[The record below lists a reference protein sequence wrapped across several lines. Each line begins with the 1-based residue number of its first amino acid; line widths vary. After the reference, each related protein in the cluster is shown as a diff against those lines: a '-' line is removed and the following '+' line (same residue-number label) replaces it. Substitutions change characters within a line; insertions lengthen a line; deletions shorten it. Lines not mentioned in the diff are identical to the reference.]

1 MENKN
6 QDWIGN
12 GKSVFR
18 AIAASNHSNYERE
31 PTDFYA
37 TDPKALEIFLAAI
50 KRDGFILPHKICE
63 PACGMGHLSEVL
75 KKHGYDVQSYDLHD
89 YGYGKTGIDF
99 LTSDVKSKCF
109 LTNPPYKYAL
119 SFVKKALENVLPS
132 GYVIMLLKIFFRII
146 RQSLCTLMQ
155 VDKIVPETL
164 ISISFQVRQFAMR
177 GLYGKRDSA
186 VNLLSAGFLN
196 FLGKEIIKHES
207 GG

>member
-63 PACGMGHLSEVL
+63 PACGMGHLSKVL
-75 KKHGYDVQSYDLHD
+75 ERHGYEVDSYDLYDH
-89 YGYGKTGIDF
+89 GYGKTGVNF
-99 LTSDVKSKCF
+99 LESGLKYECF

-119 SFVKKALENVLPS
+119 PFVRKALENVLPG
-132 GYVIMLLKIFFRII
+132 GYVIMFLKI
-146 RQSLCTLMQ
+146 
-155 VDKIVPETL
+155 
-164 ISISFQVRQFAMR
+164 QF
-177 GLYGKRDSA
+177 LE
-186 VNLLSAGFLN
+186 
-196 FLGKEIIKHES
+196 GKERYKFFKNNPPKYVHVNSSRQNCSKNADFEKHKRNKKYTAWL
-207 GG
+207 

>member
-18 AIAASNHSNYERE
+18 AIAASNHSNCERE

-63 PACGMGHLSEVL
+63 PACGMGHLSKVL
-75 KKHGYDVQSYDLHD
+75 ERHGYEVDSYDLYDH
-89 YGYGKTGIDF
+89 GYGKTGVNF
-99 LTSDVKSKCF
+99 LESGLKYECF

-119 SFVKKALENVLPS
+119 PFVRKALENVLPS
-132 GYVIMLLKIFFRII
+132 GYVIMLLKI
-146 RQSLCTLMQ
+146 
-155 VDKIVPETL
+155 
-164 ISISFQVRQFAMR
+164 QF
-177 GLYGKRDSA
+177 LEGKRRYHFFQNNPPKFVYVNASRQNCAKNADFEKYPTNSA
-186 VNLLSAGFLN
+186 VCYAWFIWQKGF
-196 FLGKEIIKHES
+196 S
-207 GG
+207 GVPVIRWIP

>member
-37 TDPKALEIFLAAI
+37 TDPKALEIFLATI

-63 PACGMGHLSEVL
+63 PACGMGHLSKVL
-75 KKHGYDVQSYDLHD
+75 ERHGYEVDSYDLYDH
-89 YGYGKTGIDF
+89 GYGKTGVNF
-99 LTSDVKSKCF
+99 LESGLKYECF

-119 SFVKKALENVLPS
+119 PFVRKALENVLPS
-132 GYVIMLLKIFFRII
+132 GYVIMLLKIQFLEGKKRYNFFQNHPSKFVYVNSSRQNCAKNADFEKYPTNSAVCYAWFIWQKEFSGEPII
-146 RQSLCTLMQ
+146 RW
-155 VDKIVPETL
+155 IP
-164 ISISFQVRQFAMR
+164 
-177 GLYGKRDSA
+177 
-186 VNLLSAGFLN
+186 
-196 FLGKEIIKHES
+196 
-207 GG
+207 

>member
-1 MENKN
+1 MTNKN

-75 KKHGYDVQSYDLHD
+75 KKYGYEVKSYDLHD
-89 YGYGKTGIDF
+89 HGYGETGIDF
-99 LTSDVKSKCF
+99 LTSDVKEECF

-119 SFVKKALENVLPS
+119 RFVQKALENVLPN
-132 GYVIMLLKIFFRII
+132 GYVIMFLKIQFLEGKERFNFFQKSPPKYVYVNSSRQNCARNADFDKFSSSAVCYAWFVWQKGFSGEPII
-146 RQSLCTLMQ
+146 RW
-155 VDKIVPETL
+155 IP
-164 ISISFQVRQFAMR
+164 
-177 GLYGKRDSA
+177 
-186 VNLLSAGFLN
+186 
-196 FLGKEIIKHES
+196 
-207 GG
+207 